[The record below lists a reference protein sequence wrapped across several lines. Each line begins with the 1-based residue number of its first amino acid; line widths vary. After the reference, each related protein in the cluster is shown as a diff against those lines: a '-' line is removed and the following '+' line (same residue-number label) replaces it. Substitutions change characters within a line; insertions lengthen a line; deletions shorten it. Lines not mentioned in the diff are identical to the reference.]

1 VFSVVQS
8 AATGLI
14 ALDVKISSKTAV
26 NSSKTLAEWG
36 NSAPN
41 PWKE

>member
-1 VFSVVQS
+1 MEQI
-8 AATGLI
+8 G
-14 ALDVKISSKTAV
+14 SKTAV

>member
-1 VFSVVQS
+1 MSQI
-8 AATGLI
+8 G
-14 ALDVKISSKTAV
+14 SKTAV
-26 NSSKTLAEWG
+26 DSNKTLAEWG